1 MKNMKIYIYI
11 QEPHVRLSSFV
22 QVGLGYC
29 MTTAANPSILF
40 LLLMPLSIVFG
51 FGRFYP
57 SLRTL
62 QVTTKRIITTTT
74 TSSSSTFLDYRYCQG
89 LVSAERTISSSTS
102 REMAAFEPSTNTHIV
117 DHLKEVQTK
126 IDQVRYPCTCHA

>member
-1 MKNMKIYIYI
+1 MKIYI

-29 MTTAANPSILF
+29 MTPAANPSILF
-40 LLLMPLSIVFG
+40 LLLMPLSIAFG

-57 SLRTL
+57 SLRIL

-74 TSSSSTFLDYRYCQG
+74 TTTSSSPTFLDYRYCQG
-89 LVSAERTISSSTS
+89 LVSGERTISSSSS